1 MRRTVL
7 LLVLAVVLGGCG
19 SAESTADSLPPP
31 RAAEPQH
38 AELNWRESY
47 PAAMG
52 ERLVFGVGELDVTR
66 DGWAVDVAVENRTPF
81 DFELDTGPADYG
93 FGLMLFHTGDL
104 KELEEA
110 NREGRL
116 PAVRRARRIEPAPPR
131 VLRAGG
137 TWRGTLSAPGSLGD
151 GSWLHV
157 VFGTFRG
164 LGDAPDEFARVVW
177 FTDRAHQL

>member
-1 MRRTVL
+1 VRRTVL

-19 SAESTADSLPPP
+19 GAESTADSLPPP
-31 RAAEPQH
+31 RAAEPQQ

-47 PAAMG
+47 PAATG
-52 ERLVFGVGELDVTR
+52 ERLVFEVGELDVTEN
-66 DGWAVDVAVENRTPF
+66 GWSVGVGLENRTPF
-81 DFELDTGPADYG
+81 DVEIDTGPADYG
-93 FGLMLFHTGDL
+93 FGLMLFHTADL
-104 KELEEA
+104 EELDEA

-116 PAVRRARRIEPAPPR
+116 PAVRRARSIEPPPPR

-157 VFGTFRG
+157 VFGTLRG
-164 LGDAPDEFARVVW
+164 LGDAPEEFARVVW

>member
-1 MRRTVL
+1 M
-7 LLVLAVVLGGCG
+7 LAVVLGGCG
-19 SAESTADSLPPP
+19 GAESTDSLPPA

-47 PAAMG
+47 PAATG
-52 ERLVFGVGELDVTR
+52 ERLVFEVGELDVTE
-66 DGWAVDVAVENRTPF
+66 DGWSVGVGLENRTPF
-81 DFELDTGPADYG
+81 DVAIDTGPADYG

-104 KELEEA
+104 EELEEA

-116 PAVRRARRIEPAPPR
+116 PAIRGARRIEPPPPP

-137 TWRGTLSAPGSLGD
+137 RWRGTLSAQGSLGD

-157 VFGTFRG
+157 VFGTLRG
-164 LGDAPDEFARVVW
+164 LRDAPEEFARVVW
-177 FTDRAHQL
+177 FTDHAHRL

>member
-1 MRRTVL
+1 
-7 LLVLAVVLGGCG
+7 LLVLTVLLGGCG
-19 SAESTADSLPPP
+19 GAGSTADSLPPA

-38 AELNWRESY
+38 AELNWRESH
-47 PAAMG
+47 PASTG
-52 ERLVFGVGELDVTR
+52 ERLVFEVGELDVTEN
-66 DGWAVDVAVENRTPF
+66 GWSVGVGVENRTPF
-81 DFELDTGPADYG
+81 DFEIETGPAGYG

-110 NREGRL
+110 NREGSL
-116 PAVRRARRIEPAPPR
+116 PALRRARRIEPAPPR
-131 VLRAGG
+131 ILRAGA

-164 LGDAPDEFARVVW
+164 LGDAPEEFARVVW
-177 FTDRAHQL
+177 FTDHAHQL